1 MDVSCLIAGALDTM
15 SIRVVPRHAANNKN
29 SAAINNA
36 LNSNKKV
43 PLINSLIG
51 SQQPFEQTFRLQVRL
66 PRNQLFVAR
75 MSARTPLADIL
86 QHVCDEKNL
95 DPNKYEFRHPGQ

>member
-1 MDVSCLIAGALDTM
+1 
-15 SIRVVPRHAANNKN
+15 VVPRHATAAPNNAPNNKR
-29 SAAINNA
+29 
-36 LNSNKKV
+36 V

-75 MSARTPLADIL
+75 LSARTPLADIL
-86 QHVCDEKNL
+86 AHVCQQKNL
-95 DPNKYEFRHPGQ
+95 DPAKYELRHPGKTSIYLFFKLPLVIN